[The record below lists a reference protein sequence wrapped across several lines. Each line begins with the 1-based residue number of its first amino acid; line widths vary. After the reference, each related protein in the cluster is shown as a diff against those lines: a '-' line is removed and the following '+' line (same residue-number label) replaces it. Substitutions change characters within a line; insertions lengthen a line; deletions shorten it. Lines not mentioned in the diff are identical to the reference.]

1 MDYLFWAY
9 RKLSESGSGVLAFVK
24 SDFAQVVFYRSKDAQ
39 NTNLETSMVFKREK
53 RSDPVED

>member
-1 MDYLFWAY
+1 MWAY

-39 NTNLETSMVFKREK
+39 NTNLETSMVIKREK
-53 RSDPVED
+53 RSVPFED